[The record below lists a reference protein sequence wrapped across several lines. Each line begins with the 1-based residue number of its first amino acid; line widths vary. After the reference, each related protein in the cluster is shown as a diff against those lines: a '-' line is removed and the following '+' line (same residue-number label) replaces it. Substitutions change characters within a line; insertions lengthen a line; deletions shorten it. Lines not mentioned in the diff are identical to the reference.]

1 MSVVRLNHE
10 CIGCLLNK
18 YLKKLPENAT
28 ESEKLSYSKEL
39 LKIMYDADE
48 FTSAPELN
56 EQITALQKRFFG
68 VADDYGDIKRHFNAL
83 MLSKEE
89 EIFKKITNS
98 DEPLKTAVK
107 YAMLGNY
114 IDFAAMENVDENKL
128 SNMLLNVDGIKL
140 DKTEYENL
148 KCELENAKN
157 LVYLTDNCGE
167 IALDKLLVKSI
178 KKEYPE
184 INVQVIVRGTDV
196 LNDATLVDAKQV
208 KMDEIAPVMGNG
220 SGVAGTCLNKISSAA
235 LGKIENAD
243 VIIAKGQGN
252 FETLRL
258 CGKNIYYIFM
268 CKCNFFAERF
278 GVPQY
283 SGMLVND
290 LRLE

>member
-1 MSVVRLNHE
+1 MKPFYFDGAFGTYYNE
-10 CIGCLLNK
+10 
-18 YLKKLPENAT
+18 
-28 ESEKLSYSKEL
+28 
-39 LKIMYDADE
+39 M
-48 FTSAPELN
+48 FTSGEPCELAN
-56 EQITALQKRFFG
+56 LRYQKR
-68 VADDYGDIKRHFNAL
+68 VSQIHKA
-83 MLSKEE
+83 
-89 EIFKKITNS
+89 
-98 DEPLKTAVK
+98 
-107 YAMLGNY
+107 Y
-114 IDFAAMENVDENKL
+114 IDAGVNAIKTNTFGANHTL
-128 SNMLLNVDGIKL
+128 SQEESVICDILTQGYKIA
-140 DKTEYENL
+140 
-148 KCELENAKN
+148 CEA
-157 LVYLTDNCGE
+157 
-167 IALDKLLVKSI
+167 
-178 KKEYPE
+178 
-184 INVQVIVRGTDV
+184 VRGTDV